1 MHSDHYLHPEF
12 GCLSPTPRLRR
23 ELRTAFFSV
32 LFGIGIGAAA
42 MIALNGSNNTDDAA
56 APRGVN
62 AGAVAASAIREE
74 PPDAVPGGNSLQAG
88 RVEDEVNRG
97 QTSKPDGFAADA
109 NSKNR
114 TNATTTCGGNKAA
127 CPNIPLP
134 AAKPRGMRVPA
145 ANDALAIARVPL
157 GRSDASAWMT
167 PPSASSE
174 RVPERST
181 TGPSQQRNAE
191 DAAADQP
198 DSKRLSHQKPHKTV
212 RSHNRPQQEGPNY
225 REDRAAYWNGRGYD
239 RPVGDL
245 GRAYTHDRSYG
256 VKGFWAWSD

>member
-1 MHSDHYLHPEF
+1 
-12 GCLSPTPRLRR
+12 
-23 ELRTAFFSV
+23 
-32 LFGIGIGAAA
+32 
-42 MIALNGSNNTDDAA
+42 
-56 APRGVN
+56 
-62 AGAVAASAIREE
+62 
-74 PPDAVPGGNSLQAG
+74 VPGGNSLQAG

-97 QTSKPDGFAADA
+97 QTSKPDGLAADA

-114 TNATTTCGGNKAA
+114 TNATTTCEGNKAA
-127 CPNIPLP
+127 CPNIPPP

-191 DAAADQP
+191 DAAADGP
-198 DSKRLSHQKPHKTV
+198 ASNLVTPRKPHKTA
-212 RSHNRPQQEGPNY
+212 RSQTRPRQEAPNY
-225 REDRAAYWNGRGYD
+225 REERAAYWNGRGYD

-245 GRAYTHDRSYG
+245 GRARSYG

>member
-1 MHSDHYLHPEF
+1 M
-12 GCLSPTPRLRR
+12 
-23 ELRTAFFSV
+23 
-32 LFGIGIGAAA
+32 
-42 MIALNGSNNTDDAA
+42 
-56 APRGVN
+56 
-62 AGAVAASAIREE
+62 
-74 PPDAVPGGNSLQAG
+74 PGGNSLQAG
-88 RVEDEVNRG
+88 RVEDEVSRG

-114 TNATTTCGGNKAA
+114 TNATTTCEGNKAA
-127 CPNIPLP
+127 CLTIPLP

-191 DAAADQP
+191 DAAADGP
-198 DSKRLSHQKPHKTV
+198 ASNLVTHRKPHKTA
-212 RSHNRPQQEGPNY
+212 RSQTRPRQEAPNY
-225 REDRAAYWNGRGYD
+225 REERAAYWNGRGYD